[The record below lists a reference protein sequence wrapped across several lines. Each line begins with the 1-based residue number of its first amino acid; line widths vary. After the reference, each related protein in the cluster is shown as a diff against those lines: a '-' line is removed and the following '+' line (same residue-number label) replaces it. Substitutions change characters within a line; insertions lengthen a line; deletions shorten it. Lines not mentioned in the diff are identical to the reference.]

1 MQLRD
6 PDSTRPSAAEAPE
19 EITVPLPYP
28 AAGPP
33 PCAIVAL
40 SDDPLLLEALAGAA
54 FEGGSVSSSPSS
66 DRFIDQLVAN
76 GAGIALIDAA
86 SVNTP
91 LKSFLATLREQFPQ
105 LLLLLTGPAQLQA
118 QFSAQLADGSLF
130 RFVHKPASSQRLRLF
145 IDAATRQLAAPVA
158 GAAPQAARTA
168 RAASHPPAVKSTGG
182 GPSGLLIAGLSVALL
197 VAGIGGW
204 AIWQHTSEPSPATS
218 EPTATGQAGTPTAN
232 PTAEPVQPPPSATQ
246 PQEQPDSAAR
256 EAAAREA
263 AAREAAAREAAAL
276 EQAQRSAQGARA
288 DQLAVY
294 LQLARKRL
302 ASGAL
307 IEPADDSARTYLD
320 SALALAPDEPEVR
333 ATSLALGE
341 ALITQ
346 FRRAVTAGDAAAAQ
360 RWLAACSNFHVGS
373 TTLNQLTAQ
382 LQQLQAAQQGPGE
395 PGGAAASS
403 AQTGSA
409 GTTAGAPS
417 GSTPLAPPPAA
428 TAAAAAAPAGAAEVP
443 TVVNEGSLTRVLFFP
458 PSYPED
464 ANARG
469 IGGWVDLEF
478 TVLPNGKVAD
488 ITIVASE
495 PADVFE
501 HAARTALARNRYVPV
516 LRDGVPVAQRA
527 RMHVRFKQ

>member
-19 EITVPLPYP
+19 GVTVPLPRP
-28 AAGPP
+28 EPGPP

-40 SDDPLLLEALAGAA
+40 TDDPLLLEALAGAA
-54 FEGGSVSSSPSS
+54 FENGPVSSSPST

-86 SVNTP
+86 NVTAP

-105 LLLLLTGPAQLQA
+105 LLLLLTGPAQLQV
-118 QFSAQLADGSLF
+118 QFSAQLADGTLF

-145 IDAATRQLAAPVA
+145 IDAATRQLATPVA
-158 GAAPQAARTA
+158 GAAAQAG
-168 RAASHPPAVKSTGG
+168 RAASHPAAVKSTGG
-182 GPSGLLIAGLSVALL
+182 GPKGLLIGGLSVALL
-197 VAGIGGW
+197 IAGIGGW
-204 AIWQHTSEPSPATS
+204 AIWQHASEPSPATS
-218 EPTATGQAGTPTAN
+218 ETTGTGQEGAPTAN
-232 PTAEPVQPPPSATQ
+232 PTAAPIQPPPGVTQ

-256 EAAAREA
+256 EAAARD
-263 AAREAAAREAAAL
+263 AAAREAAAL
-276 EQAQRSAQGARA
+276 DQAQRSAQGARA

-320 SALALAPDEPEVR
+320 SALALAPDDPEVR

-360 RWLAACSNFHVGS
+360 RWLTACSHFHVGS
-373 TTLNQLTAQ
+373 TTLNQLSAQ
-382 LQQLQAAQQGPGE
+382 LQQLQAAQQGQGE
-395 PGGAAASS
+395 PAGAAAGAAQPAGNAGATPTASPSGPVAGTATPSASS
-403 AQTGSA
+403 PASA
-409 GTTAGAPS
+409 G
-417 GSTPLAPPPAA
+417 
-428 TAAAAAAPAGAAEVP
+428 AAAAAPASAAEAP
-443 TVVNEGSLTRVLFFP
+443 TVVNEGSLTRVLFIP
-458 PSYPED
+458 PSYPDD
-464 ANARG
+464 AIARG

-478 TVLPNGKVAD
+478 TVMPNGKVAD
-488 ITIVASE
+488 ITVVASD
-495 PADVFE
+495 PPNVFE
-501 HAARTALARNRYVPV
+501 RAARTALARNRYLPV
-516 LRDGVPVAQRA
+516 TRDGVPVAQRA
-527 RMHVRFKQ
+527 RMRVRFKP